1 MNYNNGIYGSY
12 LGSNGFYG
20 PYQSIY
26 QPNQFQSPQGQI
38 NSSQGQYVQQNTN
51 DMPIQGVKFVTGD
64 EAKGFMVL
72 PNTRVMLM
80 DRNNSIFYI
89 KSANS
94 LGESTLESFE
104 FKKIDGTKPNTSD
117 TAQKENIDLEQFV
130 KKDQLGNLVTTDKLE
145 GEIKT
150 VKDELSKKIDELKKS
165 INIKKYLEG
174 EIKDV

>member
-1 MNYNNGIYGSY
+1 MNYNSGIYGSY
-12 LGSNGFYG
+12 LGSSGLYG
-20 PYQSIY
+20 SYQPIY
-26 QPNQFQSPQGQI
+26 QPNQFQGSQGQI
-38 NSSQGQYVQQNTN
+38 NSSQGQYAQQNTN

-94 LGESTLESFE
+94 LGESNLEAFE
-104 FKKIDGTKPNTSD
+104 FKKIDTSKPSTVEI
-117 TAQKENIDLEQFV
+117 AKKENIDLEQFV